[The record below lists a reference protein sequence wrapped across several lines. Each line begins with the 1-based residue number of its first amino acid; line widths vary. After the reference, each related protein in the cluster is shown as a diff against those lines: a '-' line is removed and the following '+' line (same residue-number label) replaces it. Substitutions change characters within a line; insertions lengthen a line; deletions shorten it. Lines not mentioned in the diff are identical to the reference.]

1 MAKRLRVLMPSR
13 QHQQENRRAERLAV
27 YDKYKART
35 WLGMVRN
42 KMLFRRY
49 RRLGKILQRKGIIPA
64 NRPGLR

>member
-1 MAKRLRVLMPSR
+1 V
-13 QHQQENRRAERLAV
+13 
-27 YDKYKART
+27 DKART